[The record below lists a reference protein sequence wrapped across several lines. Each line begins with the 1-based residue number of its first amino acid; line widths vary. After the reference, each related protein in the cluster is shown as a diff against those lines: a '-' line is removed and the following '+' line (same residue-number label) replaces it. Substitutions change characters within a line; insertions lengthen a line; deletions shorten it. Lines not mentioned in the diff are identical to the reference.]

1 MKTHANLVLALTL
14 HTSFDRKISQTY
26 SEQIKIVQGAWNGG
40 GNEGVG
46 LAKIKD
52 KIKACRPEPKAWGI
66 GKSNRDTEA
75 IKQLQKRIDS
85 MIPEEVTADSRAEY
99 LEVSKKLD
107 DLLLKQ
113 EVFWAQRSR
122 ISWFKHGDKN
132 TKFFHTKATQRRRR
146 NHIQRIKNFDN
157 CWVEEVHDIA
167 KVANDY
173 FANLF
178 TAGTCSQIDECLSAI
193 PLKVTPNIQH
203 ILTSDFTVDEIKAAL
218 F

>member
-1 MKTHANLVLALTL
+1 MKTHANSVLALTL
-14 HTSFDRKISQTY
+14 YRSFDKKISQTY
-26 SEQIKIVQGAWNGG
+26 TEQIKTVLGAWNGG

-52 KIKACRPEPKAWGI
+52 KIRACGAEQKPWGV
-66 GKSNRDTEA
+66 GKSNWDTEA
-75 IKQLQKRIDS
+75 IKQLQQRINN
-85 MIPEEVTADSRAEY
+85 MISEEVTADSRPEY

-113 EVFWAQRSR
+113 EIFWAQRSR
-122 ISWFKHGDKN
+122 ISWLKHGDKN
-132 TKFFHTKATQRRRR
+132 TKFFHTKASQRRRR
-146 NHIQRIKNFDN
+146 NHIQRIKNFDDS
-157 CWVEEVHDIA
+157 WVEEVDDIA

-178 TAGTCSQIDECLSAI
+178 TAGTCSQIDECLSAVHH
-193 PLKVTPNIQH
+193 KVTPNMQQ
-203 ILTSDFTVDEIKAAL
+203 ILTIDFTVDEIKAAL